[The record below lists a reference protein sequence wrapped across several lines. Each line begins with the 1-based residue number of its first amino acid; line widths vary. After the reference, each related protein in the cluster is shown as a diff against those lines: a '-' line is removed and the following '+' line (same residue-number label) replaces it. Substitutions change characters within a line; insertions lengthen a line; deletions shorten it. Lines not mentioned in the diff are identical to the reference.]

1 MQIDYNATGNKRKRL
16 AISIA
21 EITGSDVKYKGAPT
35 FAYEVDRFI
44 IDKNGVLTFDDCADR
59 GEIKN
64 LIEKLSERGFECMAQ
79 DFSEDTGED
88 NIGLCVE
95 MPRSAFSDT
104 ALENL
109 KRIVESKAS
118 LFKKA
123 FGVPT
128 IALVVLEDKVRF
140 PWFPNGTD
148 AEVVKAYTHFITAL
162 CEMAKTQKRVNATE
176 KPVDNEK
183 YAFRCFLLRLGFI
196 GEEYK
201 AERKI
206 LLSKLT
212 GSSAFKNKT
221 TGGAND
227 E

>member
-1 MQIDYNATGNKRKRL
+1 MQINYNVTGSERKRL
-16 AISIA
+16 VTSIA
-21 EITGSDVKYKGAPT
+21 EITGSEVKYKGAPT
-35 FAYEVDRFI
+35 FAYEVDCFNI
-44 IDKNGVLTFDDCADR
+44 NKNGVLAFDDRADR
-59 GEIKN
+59 GKIKN
-64 LIEKLSERGFECMAQ
+64 IIDKLAERGFECVTQ
-79 DFSEDTGED
+79 DNAEDSGD
-88 NIGLCVE
+88 DIGLCVE
-95 MPRSAFSDT
+95 MPRSSFSDT

-109 KRIVESKAS
+109 KRLVESKAA

-128 IALVVLEDKVRF
+128 LALVILEDKVRF
-140 PWFPNGTD
+140 PWFPDGTD
-148 AEVVKAYTHFITAL
+148 AEAVKAYTHFVTAL

-176 KPVDNEK
+176 KSVDNEK

-221 TGGAND
+221 SGGGHD

>member
-1 MQIDYNATGNKRKRL
+1 MQINYNVTGSERKRL
-16 AISIA
+16 VMSIA
-21 EITGSDVKYKGAPT
+21 EITGAEVKYKGAPT
-35 FAYEVDRFI
+35 FTYEVDCFS
-44 IDKNGVLTFDDCADR
+44 IDKNGVLTFDDRTDR
-59 GEIKN
+59 GEIEN
-64 LIEKLSERGFECMAQ
+64 LIDKLSERGFECMAQ
-79 DFSEDTGED
+79 DISEDTCED
-88 NIGLCVE
+88 IGLCVE

-109 KRIVESKAS
+109 KRLVESKVS
-118 LFKKA
+118 LFRKA
-123 FGVPT
+123 FGAPT
-128 IALVVLEDKVRF
+128 LVLVVLEDKVRF
-140 PWFPNGTD
+140 PWFPDGTD
-148 AEVVKAYTHFITAL
+148 AEAVKAYTHFVTAL

-212 GSSAFKNKT
+212 GSAAFKNKT
-221 TGGAND
+221 SGGGHD